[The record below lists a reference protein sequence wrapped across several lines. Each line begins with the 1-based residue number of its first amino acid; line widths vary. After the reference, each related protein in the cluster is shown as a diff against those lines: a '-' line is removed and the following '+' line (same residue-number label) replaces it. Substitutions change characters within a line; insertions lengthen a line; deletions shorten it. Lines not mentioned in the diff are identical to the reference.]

1 MESTKKDYVI
11 EDVEMNAVVSN
22 ENGFGFRL
30 SWTANVGFGDTDV
43 FYDKAGGFRIQSESM
58 SKDFVKAVLFAL
70 VDRAVFEWEKKN
82 E

>member
-1 MESTKKDYVI
+1 MENTAKDYVI

-30 SWTANVGFGDTDV
+30 SWTANVGFGDTDI
-43 FYDKAGGFRIQSESM
+43 FYDKVGGFRIESENM
-58 SKDFVKAVLFAL
+58 SKEFIKAVLSKL
-70 VDRAVFEWEKKN
+70 VDNAVFDWEKKN